1 MSDVMP
7 YTSSVWSSLGTP
19 ELEAWRSAWRRAI
32 AAALDAERPD
42 VVHVHHAW
50 LGAALVREA
59 AEVPVVLHGH
69 GTGLRQMV
77 LTPSLHDEVVAACS
91 QVDALCA
98 LHGDHAARYR
108 DALGLAPELVHVV
121 GAGYA
126 AERFGPDPAPAD
138 PDTLLFVGK
147 WSEAKGLGPL
157 LEAFERVRARR
168 PGAVLRL
175 AGGGAGPE
183 AERLRERAAAQP
195 GVEVLGR
202 LSDAELVRAMQRAQA
217 SSCPRSG
224 RAPARPRRGAA
235 AGCRLVVT
243 ALPGVLDALAEP
255 PRHACLVPRR
265 GSRGRI
271 GSPPGRAPPSSPTS
285 RRGSSRY
292 SRRVRHLRRPRRS
305 SLRSLGTRSRAASR
319 RRGGRRSAV
328 AEHATRVRVDPED
341 RGRLGGVG
349 AAAAGGRITPSLRT
363 ERRWTTSSWSSSR
376 CRPRSGTR
384 PRSSRAGWG
393 RSAAGLRSRAGAA
406 RSRPRVPPRWA
417 GPGDDRPSSARAA
430 AP

>member
-1 MSDVMP
+1 M
-7 YTSSVWSSLGTP
+7 
-19 ELEAWRSAWRRAI
+19 
-32 AAALDAERPD
+32 
-42 VVHVHHAW
+42 HHAW

-108 DALGLAPELVHVV
+108 EALGLAPELVHVV

-157 LEAFERVRARR
+157 LEAFERVRVQR

-217 SSCPRSG
+217 FVLPSLYEGLPLVLVE
-224 RAPARPRRGAA
+224 AAA
-235 AGCRLVVT
+235 AGCRLVAT
-243 ALPGVLDALAEP
+243 ALPGVLDALAGPLEA
-255 PRHACLVPRR
+255 RLHLVPLPRLEGPDR
-265 GSRGRI
+265 VASEAHASFVTDLEARLEQALAAG
-271 GSPPGRAPPSSPTS
+271 PAPAPTVAELAPFTWDAVT
-285 RRGSSRY
+285 
-292 SRRVRHLRRPRRS
+292 RRVEA
-305 SLRSLGTRSRAASR
+305 TWVTASR
-319 RRGGRRSAV
+319 QR
-328 AEHATRVRVDPED
+328 
-341 RGRLGGVG
+341 
-349 AAAAGGRITPSLRT
+349 
-363 ERRWTTSSWSSSR
+363 
-376 CRPRSGTR
+376 
-384 PRSSRAGWG
+384 
-393 RSAAGLRSRAGAA
+393 
-406 RSRPRVPPRWA
+406 
-417 GPGDDRPSSARAA
+417 
-430 AP
+430 

>member
-1 MSDVMP
+1 MTTQRPGWTGSGRTLEALSSAAGSDWEHAVLCGVPSDEPAPAVPGVAPERVHAVRFGDGGEVPFPVAGMSDVMP
-7 YTSSVWSSLGTP
+7 YTSSVWSSLGPP

-32 AAALDAERPD
+32 AAVLDAERPD

-108 DALGLAPELVHVV
+108 EALGLAPELVHVV

-157 LEAFERVRARR
+157 LEAFERVRVQR

-217 SSCPRSG
+217 FVLPSLYEGLPLVLVE
-224 RAPARPRRGAA
+224 AAA
-235 AGCRLVVT
+235 AGCRLVAT
-243 ALPGVLDALAEP
+243 ALPGVLDALAGPLEA
-255 PRHACLVPRR
+255 RLHLVPLPRLEGPDRVAPGAHAAFVTDLEARLEQALAAGPAPAPTETELAPFTWDAVTRR
-265 GSRGRI
+265 VEATW
-271 GSPPGRAPPSSPTS
+271 RAALS
-285 RRGSSRY
+285 RR
-292 SRRVRHLRRPRRS
+292 
-305 SLRSLGTRSRAASR
+305 
-319 RRGGRRSAV
+319 
-328 AEHATRVRVDPED
+328 
-341 RGRLGGVG
+341 
-349 AAAAGGRITPSLRT
+349 
-363 ERRWTTSSWSSSR
+363 
-376 CRPRSGTR
+376 
-384 PRSSRAGWG
+384 
-393 RSAAGLRSRAGAA
+393 
-406 RSRPRVPPRWA
+406 
-417 GPGDDRPSSARAA
+417 
-430 AP
+430 